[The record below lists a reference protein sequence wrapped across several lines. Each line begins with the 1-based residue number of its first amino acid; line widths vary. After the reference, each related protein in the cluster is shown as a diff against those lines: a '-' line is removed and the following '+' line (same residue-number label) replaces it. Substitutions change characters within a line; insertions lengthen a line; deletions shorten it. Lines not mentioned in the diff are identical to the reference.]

1 VDRAVPDVVRVPE
14 DVNRSALPL
23 PRQDLVDG
31 GDGLLLP
38 RLDVPGTPEHGG
50 ARVPQ

>member
-1 VDRAVPDVVRVPE
+1 VSGAVRVPE
-14 DVNRSALPL
+14 DIDRNTLPL

-38 RLDVPGTPEHGG
+38 RLDIPGTPEHSG
-50 ARVPQ
+50 ARVLQ